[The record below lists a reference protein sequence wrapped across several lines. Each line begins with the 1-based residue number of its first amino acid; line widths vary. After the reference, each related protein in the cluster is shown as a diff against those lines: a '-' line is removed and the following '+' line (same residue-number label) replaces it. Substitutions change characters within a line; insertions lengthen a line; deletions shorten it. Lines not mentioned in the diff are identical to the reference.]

1 VRVAA
6 SGVAARALPFLV
18 PDVELLDGL
27 FSPPTALPRGVD
39 LWLVDTAGVAVV
51 PGLDLQAREDLK
63 ALGYIP

>member
-1 VRVAA
+1 MAA

-27 FSPPTALPRGVD
+27 FAPPPTCARGVA
-39 LWLVDTAGVAVV
+39 LWLVDTAGVAEA
-51 PGLDLQAREDLK
+51 PGLDRQAREDLK